1 MPLNKNKKRSRKV
14 WDETEQEWT
23 FRHGFNK
30 ANNDSKES
38 PIMEVGGNDD
48 PSEDPWERL
57 RDAKRGRVEKIMAN
71 RMKNEENAG
80 TLPKGAGTLPKGSAN
95 RTLKLCELTW
105 SVGRGSFRV
114 PIDLKAWK
122 ASTGVA
128 RNSTIDCF
136 AW

>member
-38 PIMEVGGNDD
+38 PIMEFGGNDD

-57 RDAKRGRVEKIMAN
+57 RDAKRGRVEKILAN
-71 RMKNEENAG
+71 RMKNEE
-80 TLPKGAGTLPKGSAN
+80 KAGTLPKGSAN
-95 RTLKLCELTW
+95 RTLKLCE
-105 SVGRGSFRV
+105 V
-114 PIDLKAWK
+114 
-122 ASTGVA
+122 
-128 RNSTIDCF
+128 N
-136 AW
+136 